1 MGRAAAGTTG
11 SWESPAPPAPAPGSQ
26 CALMAPP
33 RRPGQ
38 KALQA
43 PSAWEEAR
51 AGPQEAA
58 SPPLFSRGARRGCR
72 GRISPSGSP
81 FLLRGRLSRRGSPGC
96 GSGAGVHPMALR
108 PLQPPRQLCPQSG
121 PGPHAPAHPGFLE
134 GRRQGAPSGT
144 RTLLHAQVTCCKQRS
159 LFEAW
164 CLFPRERLRPEGKG
178 KPRPLPPCPR
188 GPLQPQVGRVRP
200 GPAGLCLPRPAGVP
214 RGFGALDRLREAA
227 LQRRRAV
234 GGHPARP
241 EKVLPRVAGG
251 EASCSSV
258 SRRCLAMARQRCRA
272 CVPGRRASSCAFSP
286 GSRGPGLCR
295 FSLLL

>member
-144 RTLLHAQVTCCKQRS
+144 RTLLHAQVTCCNQRS

-164 CLFPRERLRPEGKG
+164 CLFPRERLRPEGRG
-178 KPRPLPPCPR
+178 SRARCPLPP
-188 GPLQPQVGRVRP
+188 
-200 GPAGLCLPRPAGVP
+200 GPAAAPGGKGQAG
-214 RGFGALDRLREAA
+214 A
-227 LQRRRAV
+227 RRALP
-234 GGHPARP
+234 PA
-241 EKVLPRVAGG
+241 
-251 EASCSSV
+251 
-258 SRRCLAMARQRCRA
+258 SRWGPQR
-272 CVPGRRASSCAFSP
+272 FWSP
-286 GSRGPGLCR
+286 GQAQRSSFAASQSCGRAPCPA
-295 FSLLL
+295 

>member
-1 MGRAAAGTTG
+1 MGRAAAGTAG

-178 KPRPLPPCPR
+178 SRARCPPAPGARCSPRWEGSGR
-188 GPLQPQVGRVRP
+188 GPQGSASRVPLGSPEVLEPWTGSEKQLCSVAELWEGTLP
-200 GPAGLCLPRPAGVP
+200 GLRRSCPEWPAARPA
-214 RGFGALDRLREAA
+214 ARL
-227 LQRRRAV
+227 
-234 GGHPARP
+234 
-241 EKVLPRVAGG
+241 
-251 EASCSSV
+251 
-258 SRRCLAMARQRCRA
+258 
-272 CVPGRRASSCAFSP
+272 
-286 GSRGPGLCR
+286 
-295 FSLLL
+295 